1 MTGQIHPIAVMDG
14 TCALCTFGAKMIHRL
29 DRSGDIRIAPI
40 QGETGAA
47 LMRDHGLDPLDPDSW
62 LFIEEDG
69 TVTRDLDALI
79 RLGQRTGGIGWLLLW
94 FKVFPKPARNWI
106 YARVAR
112 NRYAMFGRAEMCDI
126 PNEALKMRLLM

>member
-1 MTGQIHPIAVMDG
+1 MVDTPYPVAVMDG
-14 TCALCTFGAKMIHRL
+14 TCALCAFGAKMVHRL

-40 QGETGAA
+40 QGVTGRG

-69 TVTRDLDALI
+69 TVWRDLDALI
-79 RLGQRTGGIGWLLLW
+79 RLGRRTGGFGWLLLW
-94 FKVFPKPARNWI
+94 LKVFPKPVRNWM
-106 YARVAR
+106 YQGVAR

-126 PNEALKMRLLM
+126 PDDALRARLLP

>member
-1 MTGQIHPIAVMDG
+1 MTDVPYPIAVMDG
-14 TCALCTFGAKMIHRL
+14 TCALCSFGAKMVHRL

-40 QGETGAA
+40 QGTTGAA

-69 TVTRDLDALI
+69 NVWRDLDALI
-79 RLGQRTGGIGWLLLW
+79 RLGQRTGGIGWLLVW
-94 FKVFPKPARNWI
+94 FKIFPRTVRDWM
-106 YARVAR
+106 YDRVAR

-126 PNEALKMRLLM
+126 PDDAFRGRLLP

>member
-1 MTGQIHPIAVMDG
+1 MTGQTYPIAVMDG
-14 TCALCTFGAKMIHRL
+14 TCALCAFGAKIVHRL

-47 LMRDHGLDPLDPDSW
+47 LMRDHGLAPFNPDLW

-79 RLGQRTGGIGWLLLW
+79 RLGQRTATPVIP
-94 FKVFPKPARNWI
+94 PKI
-106 YARVAR
+106 SGV
-112 NRYAMFGRAEMCDI
+112 
-126 PNEALKMRLLM
+126 